1 LIQPGILETDK
12 KLFAISLKNPIHLA
26 MPNLNKVM
34 LMGNLTRDPELRR
47 TPKGTS
53 VTDISLAVTRYFT
66 QDDGVKREE
75 TTFVDI
81 TLWGRPAEVV
91 CDYCGKGRPLYVE
104 GRLTLDSW
112 EDKASGQQRT
122 KLKVIGENVQLL
134 GSREGG
140 AAGNSSPSAPQQG
153 YNPGPQTAQSYQPQ
167 PQPQPQPSAQAY
179 QPPPQPQTAPKTP
192 PPDTNTDDDDI
203 PF

>member
-1 LIQPGILETDK
+1 MVNHGTDK
-12 KLFAISLKNPIHLA
+12 KLFAISLKNLINLT

-47 TPKGTS
+47 TPKGTA
-53 VTDISLAVTRYFT
+53 VTDISLAINRYFT
-66 QDDGVKREE
+66 QDDGQKRDE
-75 TTFVDI
+75 TTFVEI

-91 CDYCGKGRPLYVE
+91 CEYCSKGRPLYVE

-122 KLKVIGENVQLL
+122 KLKVIGENIQLL

-140 AAGNSSPSAPQQG
+140 AGGSNYQSPPQQG
-153 YNPGPQTAQSYQPQ
+153 YNPPPQ
-167 PQPQPQPSAQAY
+167 SAQAY
-179 QPPPQPQTAPKTP
+179 QPPPQQPAQSYQPPPQSKPAPKAQAP
-192 PPDTNTDDDDI
+192 IPGAGPDDDDDI